1 VTQTTFSSSRILQ
14 PARAWHIA
22 LSLFVAFML
31 NLIPTAYWPVVPDWL
46 ALTLCFWSV
55 RESRYVGMGW
65 AFLLGLAMDVA
76 NGSLLGQHPLAY
88 VAISYAGAAFSRRL
102 LWFPIPLQALQILP
116 ILLVAQLFQAGIGF
130 LATSIPVGWDY
141 FLGPCI
147 AAVLWIPLTYLLLLP
162 QYQPVERDENR
173 PI

>member
-1 VTQTTFSSSRILQ
+1 MTQTTFSSSRILQ
-14 PARAWHIA
+14 PVRPWFIV
-22 LSLFVAFML
+22 LSLFTAFLL
-31 NLIPTAYWPVVPDWL
+31 NLLPTAYWPGVPDWL

-55 RESRYVGMGW
+55 REFRHVGMGW

-76 NGSLLGQHPLAY
+76 NGSLMGQHPLAY
-88 VAISYAGAAFSRRL
+88 VAIAFVAAAFSRRL
-102 LWFPIPLQALQILP
+102 LWFPVAFQALQILP
-116 ILLVAQLFQAGIGF
+116 ILLAAQLIQAGVGF
-130 LATSIPVGWDY
+130 LATGIPVGWGY